1 MDITNSSTETVLL
14 DLQKHL
20 GIVDIRSI
28 RYYQVKHDTLQQ
40 EPSNH
45 YQFENLEKLCDSY
58 NKMILQQQS
67 DSKVLNKHG
76 DSKHEDLYPWL
87 EPDDVRRNL
96 SGEEILERYINLDD
110 SCLNEH
116 GKKKLLRH
124 AVPIQRSFFSE
135 R

>member
-1 MDITNSSTETVLL
+1 MV
-14 DLQKHL
+14 
-20 GIVDIRSI
+20 
-28 RYYQVKHDTLQQ
+28 
-40 EPSNH
+40 
-45 YQFENLEKLCDSY
+45 
-58 NKMILQQQS
+58 LQQQS

-96 SGEEILERYINLDD
+96 SDKEILERYINLDD

-116 GKKKLLRH
+116 GKKKLLDMLYQYKE
-124 AVPIQRSFFSE
+124 AFFSV